1 MVKYKILQWNIG
13 SYPCVSQDKFED
25 ELNKFAK
32 DGWEIKDIKTAE
44 RKSIFNCLYFFNNSS
59 YLDLIGSMFRIV
71 R

>member
-32 DGWEIKDIKTAE
+32 DGWTIKDIKITE
-44 RKSIFNCLYFFNNSS
+44 KKSIFNSNNT
-59 YLDLIGSMFRIV
+59 IIV
-71 R
+71 FMEKNEEN